1 MIYPWCLI
9 SRYYSLDYSMMMR
22 AAPTTIL
29 YGGCTPFIPT
39 RKWCPLLCI
48 ARGEMRF
55 DVANFSSPNPRE
67 NHNCKLRWMHYLSLS
82 RASFVY
88 GWNIGVLH
96 RPYEHQ
102 VHNLCEHYF
111 YWPFASFPL
120 SLSPPRY
127 IIFNHGSWK
136 AHPNRLPRPP
146 SWSFVFRCSQGTP
159 RRTEDHPRSLRRNDH
174 LWFTCS

>member
-1 MIYPWCLI
+1 MPHLSIIVSTIRWWWERRRPPFY
-9 SRYYSLDYSMMMR
+9 MV
-22 AAPTTIL
+22 AA
-29 YGGCTPFIPT
+29 
-39 RKWCPLLCI
+39 LLSFLLENGALCSVSP
-48 ARGEMRF
+48 EVKLRF

-67 NHNCKLRWMHYLSLS
+67 NHNCKLHWMHYFSLS

-136 AHPNRLPRPP
+136 AHPNRLPWPP

-159 RRTEDHPRSLRRNDH
+159 RRTEDHPRSLWRNDH